1 MHRVEKEIEALIAEL
16 EHAPLTELADDMTAA
31 LEELENARTGGD
43 CHELTIRL
51 ITVPLE
57 QLPKFIPHTIEPP
70 WLKALHQI
78 LLSLRLEKGV

>member
-1 MHRVEKEIEALIAEL
+1 MHIVEKELEALITEL
-16 EHAPLTELADDMTAA
+16 EHAPPPELKDDMTAA

-51 ITVPLE
+51 ISVPLD
-57 QLPKFIPHTIEPP
+57 QLPKLIPHRVEPP

-78 LLSLRLEKGV
+78 ILNLRLRKGV

>member
-16 EHAPLTELADDMTAA
+16 EHAPPTELKDDMTAA
-31 LEELENARTGGD
+31 LEEIKNARTGGD

-51 ITVPLE
+51 ITVPTD
-57 QLPKFIPHTIEPP
+57 QLPKFIPHTIEPA

-78 LLSLRLEKGV
+78 ILKLRLEKGV

>member
-16 EHAPLTELADDMTAA
+16 EHAPPAELKDDMTAA

-51 ITVPLE
+51 ISVPLD
-57 QLPKFIPHTIEPP
+57 QLPKFIPHSIEPP
-70 WLKALHQI
+70 WLKALHQLI
-78 LLSLRLEKGV
+78 LKLRLEKGV